1 MEERPL
7 LSDGEF
13 AILESVWDSPKEL
26 TQTEITRS
34 VNERTGKELKVVTI
48 STYIRRIMW
57 KGYLNKNVNE
67 GSRFPTY
74 SAAVSKEE
82 YFERSAREFIE
93 RWGKEAVQKMIL
105 MCTDGKEE
113 K

>member
-1 MEERPL
+1 MENQPL

-13 AILESVWDSPKEL
+13 EILESVWNAPKEL

-57 KGYLNKNVNE
+57 KGYLNKNVKD

-82 YFERSAREFIE
+82 YFERTAHNFIN
-93 RWGKEAVQKMIL
+93 RWGKESVLKMVD
-105 MCTDGKEE
+105 MCKDEQ
-113 K
+113 

>member
-1 MEERPL
+1 MENLPL

-13 AILESVWDSPKEL
+13 DILECVWNSPKEL

-48 STYIRRIMW
+48 STYIKRIMW
-57 KGYLNKNVNE
+57 KGYLNKNVKE

-74 SAAVSKEE
+74 SAAVSRED
-82 YFERSAREFIE
+82 YFNRTAENFIK
-93 RWGKEAVQKMIL
+93 RWGKDAVLKMAS
-105 MCTDGKEE
+105 MCEE
-113 K
+113 